1 MDRMT
6 NAIKIAIAVVK
17 AAAAQTLPASVL
29 ASGKCSCTGVQVQA
43 MTDRVQLPARHTS
56 DSRVHIAVQPLSNT
70 TSAMNATELPQE
82 QYQGKPLCAVPGKG

>member
-29 ASGKCSCTGVQVQA
+29 ASSKCSCTAVQVQA
-43 MTDRVQLPARHTS
+43 MTDRVQLSLHAIHLTQGCTLLCN
-56 DSRVHIAVQPLSNT
+56 H
-70 TSAMNATELPQE
+70 SATQH
-82 QYQGKPLCAVPGKG
+82 QQ